1 MEIKKKSSYHPRVVM
16 SIHGMWSNGGWQKI
30 CSDAL
35 NDMSLN
41 YQEFDYKFK
50 IHPWNTDHVVEK
62 FRKWYF
68 EIVKKST
75 NNIDLSLPFYRP
87 SIVAHNLGTWIIAKA
102 LLKYDDIKF
111 DKIFIHG
118 GIIPS
123 DFDWFKLIL
132 KDQVG
137 QVITETSKKDWLI
150 RFSWLVTKSGSPC
163 GRFGFKQK
171 STFSKE
177 IDVTDFSHSDFNDK
191 NRFEKQFLLHLFD
204 EPVQLKVV
212 HGGDLDMRTILKYFK
227 DTELIDKEA
236 YGNDYNN
243 SKPVTL
249 DMAKQWA
256 LMEKNI
262 WSFMIETFNETVV
275 GYFNVMAVDDATMD
289 KFVLGQIS
297 EADIL
302 ANNIKRFE
310 QGTHLNIIIMA
321 VSLDT
326 QTQERWGGVIGS
338 KPGELI
344 TAALSD
350 KLVNI
355 TNQLNRQKGI
365 RRN

>member
-1 MEIKKKSSYHPRVVM
+1 M
-16 SIHGMWSNGGWQKI
+16 
-30 CSDAL
+30 
-35 NDMSLN
+35 
-41 YQEFDYKFK
+41 
-50 IHPWNTDHVVEK
+50 
-62 FRKWYF
+62 
-68 EIVKKST
+68 
-75 NNIDLSLPFYRP
+75 
-87 SIVAHNLGTWIIAKA
+87 
-102 LLKYDDIKF
+102 
-111 DKIFIHG
+111 
-118 GIIPS
+118 
-123 DFDWFKLIL
+123 

-355 TNQLNRQKGI
+355 TNNGSKLKRIACIAWTPAGQGLCDAFGLIQTSNTILGHPIYGI
-365 RRN
+365 TAEELSKLTSSDVNSVCYWYLRRIQQNLKPVTSQT